1 MITCIKYPI
10 SFVIM
15 LFALSGYPL
24 YIIAAWP
31 LVLLLFSLCCSKTNK
46 EGQLEDYLLN
56 EAYVLYIIL
65 NVQQH
70 PSIIFRKNNFFTL
83 FLYELKDFSFFFLM
97 WYMDAIAIYYIPVTV
112 HALRERDPHTN
123 ATFGRELFGIVIVES
138 GNGIS
143 YILQAITSCLFIW
156 FPRRRGF

>member
-1 MITCIKYPI
+1 MRLSTRKDCVDVGIPQFILTRAIYMITCIKYSI

-65 NVQQH
+65 NVQQY
-70 PSIIFRKNNFFTL
+70 PSIIFRKY
-83 FLYELKDFSFFFLM
+83 FL
-97 WYMDAIAIYYIPVTV
+97 
-112 HALRERDPHTN
+112 H
-123 ATFGRELFGIVIVES
+123 IVFV
-138 GNGIS
+138 
-143 YILQAITSCLFIW
+143 
-156 FPRRRGF
+156 